1 MKARGRI
8 MLVIMLVIAAALSF
22 VSYQGIGEGKTL
34 SAGNIKQGLDL
45 SGGVYIVYEADKEDV
60 TAEEMQAAVSLIQGR
75 MDWNGWT
82 EAEVAQE
89 GTNRIR
95 VDIPGVENAEEAI
108 REIGQTA
115 QLSFVDETGKVLL
128 TGDMVADATKQV
140 GATQKGGNAEPYV
153 ALKFNDEGKQLFA
166 EATAANIGKPIYIVM
181 DGEVISAPMVQSA
194 ITTGEASIT
203 GNFTGESAE
212 ELASLIRAGSLPFNL
227 NVIQMKN
234 VGARLGADALATG
247 VKAGAIGLAL
257 VLIFMLVVYKVLGF
271 AADLAL
277 IIYVGLE
284 LILLNAFNITLTL
297 PGIAGIILSVG
308 MAVDAN
314 VVVFERLKEELV
326 EGKTLR
332 VAVKNGFSRALPAI
346 LDGNVTTLIAA
357 VVLFFL
363 GSGTVK
369 GFATTLIMGIIISM
383 FTALVVTRLI
393 VNGLMQG
400 GCSNPKYYGMRS
412 SKEAEQMKIV
422 ENRKKFFAASLIVII
437 IGFAAMIFNAQA
449 GRGAFQYDVE
459 FTGGTSFDLDL
470 GQEYEQEDLQKL
482 ITDVTGQDSPQI
494 QQVIGTNE
502 VTVKIQSIDSATRET
517 LTNAILEAYPNAV
530 MGEVNDVSGTVSHE
544 MQTAAIKATLIA
556 AVAMLLYI
564 SLRFHDFRAGG
575 SAIIALLHDVLIVLT
590 AYAVFRIPVN
600 NTFIV
605 VLLTIL
611 GYSINA
617 TIVIFD
623 RIRENKSAFHANQT
637 AEKINK
643 SISQTLARSINTSL
657 TTFFTVGAIYV
668 LGVPALKEF
677 ALPMMIGILAGAY
690 SSVCISGSIWYVL
703 LPKSEK

>member
-1 MKARGRI
+1 
-8 MLVIMLVIAAALSF
+8 
-22 VSYQGIGEGKTL
+22 
-34 SAGNIKQGLDL
+34 
-45 SGGVYIVYEADKEDV
+45 
-60 TAEEMQAAVSLIQGR
+60 
-75 MDWNGWT
+75 
-82 EAEVAQE
+82 
-89 GTNRIR
+89 
-95 VDIPGVENAEEAI
+95 
-108 REIGQTA
+108 
-115 QLSFVDETGKVLL
+115 
-128 TGDMVADATKQV
+128 
-140 GATQKGGNAEPYV
+140 
-153 ALKFNDEGKQLFA
+153 
-166 EATAANIGKPIYIVM
+166 
-181 DGEVISAPMVQSA
+181 
-194 ITTGEASIT
+194 
-203 GNFTGESAE
+203 
-212 ELASLIRAGSLPFNL
+212 
-227 NVIQMKN
+227 
-234 VGARLGADALATG
+234 
-247 VKAGAIGLAL
+247 
-257 VLIFMLVVYKVLGF
+257 
-271 AADLAL
+271 
-277 IIYVGLE
+277 
-284 LILLNAFNITLTL
+284 
-297 PGIAGIILSVG
+297 
-308 MAVDAN
+308 
-314 VVVFERLKEELV
+314 
-326 EGKTLR
+326 
-332 VAVKNGFSRALPAI
+332 
-346 LDGNVTTLIAA
+346 
-357 VVLFFL
+357 
-363 GSGTVK
+363 
-369 GFATTLIMGIIISM
+369 
-383 FTALVVTRLI
+383 
-393 VNGLMQG
+393 
-400 GCSNPKYYGMRS
+400 
-412 SKEAEQMKIV
+412 MKIV

-470 GQEYEQEDLQKL
+470 GQEYEQEDLQKI

-502 VTVKIQSIDSATRET
+502 VTVKIQSIDSTTRET

>member
-1 MKARGRI
+1 
-8 MLVIMLVIAAALSF
+8 
-22 VSYQGIGEGKTL
+22 
-34 SAGNIKQGLDL
+34 
-45 SGGVYIVYEADKEDV
+45 
-60 TAEEMQAAVSLIQGR
+60 
-75 MDWNGWT
+75 
-82 EAEVAQE
+82 
-89 GTNRIR
+89 
-95 VDIPGVENAEEAI
+95 
-108 REIGQTA
+108 
-115 QLSFVDETGKVLL
+115 
-128 TGDMVADATKQV
+128 
-140 GATQKGGNAEPYV
+140 
-153 ALKFNDEGKQLFA
+153 
-166 EATAANIGKPIYIVM
+166 
-181 DGEVISAPMVQSA
+181 
-194 ITTGEASIT
+194 
-203 GNFTGESAE
+203 
-212 ELASLIRAGSLPFNL
+212 
-227 NVIQMKN
+227 
-234 VGARLGADALATG
+234 
-247 VKAGAIGLAL
+247 
-257 VLIFMLVVYKVLGF
+257 
-271 AADLAL
+271 
-277 IIYVGLE
+277 
-284 LILLNAFNITLTL
+284 
-297 PGIAGIILSVG
+297 
-308 MAVDAN
+308 
-314 VVVFERLKEELV
+314 
-326 EGKTLR
+326 
-332 VAVKNGFSRALPAI
+332 
-346 LDGNVTTLIAA
+346 
-357 VVLFFL
+357 
-363 GSGTVK
+363 
-369 GFATTLIMGIIISM
+369 
-383 FTALVVTRLI
+383 
-393 VNGLMQG
+393 
-400 GCSNPKYYGMRS
+400 
-412 SKEAEQMKIV
+412 MKIV
-422 ENRKKFFAASLIVII
+422 ESRKKFFAASLIVII

-470 GQEYEQEDLQKL
+470 GQDYEQEDLQKI

-703 LPKSEK
+703 LPKNEK

>member
-1 MKARGRI
+1 
-8 MLVIMLVIAAALSF
+8 
-22 VSYQGIGEGKTL
+22 
-34 SAGNIKQGLDL
+34 
-45 SGGVYIVYEADKEDV
+45 
-60 TAEEMQAAVSLIQGR
+60 
-75 MDWNGWT
+75 
-82 EAEVAQE
+82 
-89 GTNRIR
+89 
-95 VDIPGVENAEEAI
+95 
-108 REIGQTA
+108 
-115 QLSFVDETGKVLL
+115 
-128 TGDMVADATKQV
+128 
-140 GATQKGGNAEPYV
+140 
-153 ALKFNDEGKQLFA
+153 
-166 EATAANIGKPIYIVM
+166 
-181 DGEVISAPMVQSA
+181 
-194 ITTGEASIT
+194 
-203 GNFTGESAE
+203 
-212 ELASLIRAGSLPFNL
+212 
-227 NVIQMKN
+227 
-234 VGARLGADALATG
+234 
-247 VKAGAIGLAL
+247 
-257 VLIFMLVVYKVLGF
+257 
-271 AADLAL
+271 
-277 IIYVGLE
+277 
-284 LILLNAFNITLTL
+284 
-297 PGIAGIILSVG
+297 
-308 MAVDAN
+308 
-314 VVVFERLKEELV
+314 
-326 EGKTLR
+326 
-332 VAVKNGFSRALPAI
+332 
-346 LDGNVTTLIAA
+346 
-357 VVLFFL
+357 
-363 GSGTVK
+363 
-369 GFATTLIMGIIISM
+369 
-383 FTALVVTRLI
+383 
-393 VNGLMQG
+393 
-400 GCSNPKYYGMRS
+400 
-412 SKEAEQMKIV
+412 MKIV

-590 AYAVFRIPVN
+590 AYAMFRIPVN

>member
-1 MKARGRI
+1 
-8 MLVIMLVIAAALSF
+8 
-22 VSYQGIGEGKTL
+22 
-34 SAGNIKQGLDL
+34 
-45 SGGVYIVYEADKEDV
+45 
-60 TAEEMQAAVSLIQGR
+60 
-75 MDWNGWT
+75 
-82 EAEVAQE
+82 
-89 GTNRIR
+89 
-95 VDIPGVENAEEAI
+95 
-108 REIGQTA
+108 
-115 QLSFVDETGKVLL
+115 
-128 TGDMVADATKQV
+128 
-140 GATQKGGNAEPYV
+140 
-153 ALKFNDEGKQLFA
+153 
-166 EATAANIGKPIYIVM
+166 
-181 DGEVISAPMVQSA
+181 
-194 ITTGEASIT
+194 
-203 GNFTGESAE
+203 
-212 ELASLIRAGSLPFNL
+212 
-227 NVIQMKN
+227 
-234 VGARLGADALATG
+234 
-247 VKAGAIGLAL
+247 
-257 VLIFMLVVYKVLGF
+257 
-271 AADLAL
+271 
-277 IIYVGLE
+277 
-284 LILLNAFNITLTL
+284 
-297 PGIAGIILSVG
+297 
-308 MAVDAN
+308 
-314 VVVFERLKEELV
+314 
-326 EGKTLR
+326 
-332 VAVKNGFSRALPAI
+332 
-346 LDGNVTTLIAA
+346 
-357 VVLFFL
+357 
-363 GSGTVK
+363 
-369 GFATTLIMGIIISM
+369 
-383 FTALVVTRLI
+383 
-393 VNGLMQG
+393 
-400 GCSNPKYYGMRS
+400 
-412 SKEAEQMKIV
+412 MKIV

-470 GQEYEQEDLQKL
+470 GQDYEQEDLQKL

-703 LPKSEK
+703 LPKNEK

>member
-1 MKARGRI
+1 
-8 MLVIMLVIAAALSF
+8 
-22 VSYQGIGEGKTL
+22 
-34 SAGNIKQGLDL
+34 
-45 SGGVYIVYEADKEDV
+45 
-60 TAEEMQAAVSLIQGR
+60 
-75 MDWNGWT
+75 
-82 EAEVAQE
+82 
-89 GTNRIR
+89 
-95 VDIPGVENAEEAI
+95 
-108 REIGQTA
+108 
-115 QLSFVDETGKVLL
+115 
-128 TGDMVADATKQV
+128 
-140 GATQKGGNAEPYV
+140 
-153 ALKFNDEGKQLFA
+153 
-166 EATAANIGKPIYIVM
+166 
-181 DGEVISAPMVQSA
+181 
-194 ITTGEASIT
+194 
-203 GNFTGESAE
+203 
-212 ELASLIRAGSLPFNL
+212 
-227 NVIQMKN
+227 
-234 VGARLGADALATG
+234 
-247 VKAGAIGLAL
+247 
-257 VLIFMLVVYKVLGF
+257 
-271 AADLAL
+271 
-277 IIYVGLE
+277 
-284 LILLNAFNITLTL
+284 
-297 PGIAGIILSVG
+297 
-308 MAVDAN
+308 
-314 VVVFERLKEELV
+314 
-326 EGKTLR
+326 
-332 VAVKNGFSRALPAI
+332 
-346 LDGNVTTLIAA
+346 
-357 VVLFFL
+357 
-363 GSGTVK
+363 
-369 GFATTLIMGIIISM
+369 
-383 FTALVVTRLI
+383 
-393 VNGLMQG
+393 
-400 GCSNPKYYGMRS
+400 
-412 SKEAEQMKIV
+412 MKIV

-690 SSVCISGSIWYVL
+690 SSVCISGSIWYLL
-703 LPKSEK
+703 LPKNEK

>member
-1 MKARGRI
+1 
-8 MLVIMLVIAAALSF
+8 
-22 VSYQGIGEGKTL
+22 
-34 SAGNIKQGLDL
+34 
-45 SGGVYIVYEADKEDV
+45 
-60 TAEEMQAAVSLIQGR
+60 
-75 MDWNGWT
+75 
-82 EAEVAQE
+82 
-89 GTNRIR
+89 
-95 VDIPGVENAEEAI
+95 
-108 REIGQTA
+108 
-115 QLSFVDETGKVLL
+115 
-128 TGDMVADATKQV
+128 
-140 GATQKGGNAEPYV
+140 
-153 ALKFNDEGKQLFA
+153 
-166 EATAANIGKPIYIVM
+166 
-181 DGEVISAPMVQSA
+181 
-194 ITTGEASIT
+194 
-203 GNFTGESAE
+203 
-212 ELASLIRAGSLPFNL
+212 
-227 NVIQMKN
+227 
-234 VGARLGADALATG
+234 
-247 VKAGAIGLAL
+247 
-257 VLIFMLVVYKVLGF
+257 
-271 AADLAL
+271 
-277 IIYVGLE
+277 
-284 LILLNAFNITLTL
+284 
-297 PGIAGIILSVG
+297 
-308 MAVDAN
+308 
-314 VVVFERLKEELV
+314 
-326 EGKTLR
+326 
-332 VAVKNGFSRALPAI
+332 
-346 LDGNVTTLIAA
+346 
-357 VVLFFL
+357 
-363 GSGTVK
+363 
-369 GFATTLIMGIIISM
+369 
-383 FTALVVTRLI
+383 
-393 VNGLMQG
+393 
-400 GCSNPKYYGMRS
+400 
-412 SKEAEQMKIV
+412 MKIV
-422 ENRKKFFAASLIVII
+422 ENRKKIFAASLIVII
-437 IGFAAMIFNAQA
+437 IGFAAMIFNAQT

-482 ITDVTGQDSPQI
+482 ITDVTGKDSPQI

-703 LPKSEK
+703 LPKNEK

>member
-1 MKARGRI
+1 
-8 MLVIMLVIAAALSF
+8 
-22 VSYQGIGEGKTL
+22 
-34 SAGNIKQGLDL
+34 
-45 SGGVYIVYEADKEDV
+45 
-60 TAEEMQAAVSLIQGR
+60 
-75 MDWNGWT
+75 
-82 EAEVAQE
+82 
-89 GTNRIR
+89 
-95 VDIPGVENAEEAI
+95 
-108 REIGQTA
+108 
-115 QLSFVDETGKVLL
+115 
-128 TGDMVADATKQV
+128 
-140 GATQKGGNAEPYV
+140 
-153 ALKFNDEGKQLFA
+153 
-166 EATAANIGKPIYIVM
+166 
-181 DGEVISAPMVQSA
+181 
-194 ITTGEASIT
+194 
-203 GNFTGESAE
+203 
-212 ELASLIRAGSLPFNL
+212 
-227 NVIQMKN
+227 
-234 VGARLGADALATG
+234 
-247 VKAGAIGLAL
+247 
-257 VLIFMLVVYKVLGF
+257 
-271 AADLAL
+271 
-277 IIYVGLE
+277 
-284 LILLNAFNITLTL
+284 
-297 PGIAGIILSVG
+297 
-308 MAVDAN
+308 
-314 VVVFERLKEELV
+314 
-326 EGKTLR
+326 
-332 VAVKNGFSRALPAI
+332 
-346 LDGNVTTLIAA
+346 
-357 VVLFFL
+357 
-363 GSGTVK
+363 
-369 GFATTLIMGIIISM
+369 
-383 FTALVVTRLI
+383 
-393 VNGLMQG
+393 
-400 GCSNPKYYGMRS
+400 
-412 SKEAEQMKIV
+412 MKIV

-470 GQEYEQEDLQKL
+470 GQEYKQEDLQKI

-544 MQTAAIKATLIA
+544 MQTAANKATLIA

-690 SSVCISGSIWYVL
+690 SSVCISGSVWYVL
-703 LPKSEK
+703 LPQHEK

>member
-1 MKARGRI
+1 
-8 MLVIMLVIAAALSF
+8 
-22 VSYQGIGEGKTL
+22 
-34 SAGNIKQGLDL
+34 
-45 SGGVYIVYEADKEDV
+45 
-60 TAEEMQAAVSLIQGR
+60 
-75 MDWNGWT
+75 
-82 EAEVAQE
+82 
-89 GTNRIR
+89 
-95 VDIPGVENAEEAI
+95 
-108 REIGQTA
+108 
-115 QLSFVDETGKVLL
+115 
-128 TGDMVADATKQV
+128 
-140 GATQKGGNAEPYV
+140 
-153 ALKFNDEGKQLFA
+153 
-166 EATAANIGKPIYIVM
+166 
-181 DGEVISAPMVQSA
+181 
-194 ITTGEASIT
+194 
-203 GNFTGESAE
+203 
-212 ELASLIRAGSLPFNL
+212 
-227 NVIQMKN
+227 
-234 VGARLGADALATG
+234 
-247 VKAGAIGLAL
+247 
-257 VLIFMLVVYKVLGF
+257 
-271 AADLAL
+271 
-277 IIYVGLE
+277 
-284 LILLNAFNITLTL
+284 
-297 PGIAGIILSVG
+297 
-308 MAVDAN
+308 
-314 VVVFERLKEELV
+314 
-326 EGKTLR
+326 
-332 VAVKNGFSRALPAI
+332 
-346 LDGNVTTLIAA
+346 
-357 VVLFFL
+357 
-363 GSGTVK
+363 
-369 GFATTLIMGIIISM
+369 
-383 FTALVVTRLI
+383 
-393 VNGLMQG
+393 
-400 GCSNPKYYGMRS
+400 
-412 SKEAEQMKIV
+412 MKIV

-470 GQEYEQEDLQKL
+470 GQEYKQEDLQKI

-530 MGEVNDVSGTVSHE
+530 MGEVNAVSGTVSHE

-657 TTFFTVGAIYV
+657 TTFLTVGAIYV

-690 SSVCISGSIWYVL
+690 SSVCISGSVWYVL
-703 LPKSEK
+703 LPQHEK

>member
-1 MKARGRI
+1 
-8 MLVIMLVIAAALSF
+8 
-22 VSYQGIGEGKTL
+22 
-34 SAGNIKQGLDL
+34 
-45 SGGVYIVYEADKEDV
+45 
-60 TAEEMQAAVSLIQGR
+60 
-75 MDWNGWT
+75 
-82 EAEVAQE
+82 
-89 GTNRIR
+89 
-95 VDIPGVENAEEAI
+95 
-108 REIGQTA
+108 
-115 QLSFVDETGKVLL
+115 
-128 TGDMVADATKQV
+128 
-140 GATQKGGNAEPYV
+140 
-153 ALKFNDEGKQLFA
+153 
-166 EATAANIGKPIYIVM
+166 
-181 DGEVISAPMVQSA
+181 
-194 ITTGEASIT
+194 
-203 GNFTGESAE
+203 
-212 ELASLIRAGSLPFNL
+212 
-227 NVIQMKN
+227 
-234 VGARLGADALATG
+234 
-247 VKAGAIGLAL
+247 
-257 VLIFMLVVYKVLGF
+257 
-271 AADLAL
+271 
-277 IIYVGLE
+277 
-284 LILLNAFNITLTL
+284 
-297 PGIAGIILSVG
+297 
-308 MAVDAN
+308 
-314 VVVFERLKEELV
+314 
-326 EGKTLR
+326 
-332 VAVKNGFSRALPAI
+332 
-346 LDGNVTTLIAA
+346 
-357 VVLFFL
+357 
-363 GSGTVK
+363 
-369 GFATTLIMGIIISM
+369 
-383 FTALVVTRLI
+383 
-393 VNGLMQG
+393 
-400 GCSNPKYYGMRS
+400 
-412 SKEAEQMKIV
+412 MKIV

-437 IGFAAMIFNAQA
+437 IGFAAMIFNAQT
-449 GRGAFQYDVE
+449 GRGAFQYDIE

>member
-1 MKARGRI
+1 
-8 MLVIMLVIAAALSF
+8 
-22 VSYQGIGEGKTL
+22 
-34 SAGNIKQGLDL
+34 
-45 SGGVYIVYEADKEDV
+45 
-60 TAEEMQAAVSLIQGR
+60 
-75 MDWNGWT
+75 
-82 EAEVAQE
+82 
-89 GTNRIR
+89 
-95 VDIPGVENAEEAI
+95 
-108 REIGQTA
+108 
-115 QLSFVDETGKVLL
+115 
-128 TGDMVADATKQV
+128 
-140 GATQKGGNAEPYV
+140 
-153 ALKFNDEGKQLFA
+153 
-166 EATAANIGKPIYIVM
+166 
-181 DGEVISAPMVQSA
+181 
-194 ITTGEASIT
+194 
-203 GNFTGESAE
+203 
-212 ELASLIRAGSLPFNL
+212 
-227 NVIQMKN
+227 
-234 VGARLGADALATG
+234 
-247 VKAGAIGLAL
+247 
-257 VLIFMLVVYKVLGF
+257 
-271 AADLAL
+271 
-277 IIYVGLE
+277 
-284 LILLNAFNITLTL
+284 
-297 PGIAGIILSVG
+297 
-308 MAVDAN
+308 
-314 VVVFERLKEELV
+314 
-326 EGKTLR
+326 
-332 VAVKNGFSRALPAI
+332 
-346 LDGNVTTLIAA
+346 
-357 VVLFFL
+357 
-363 GSGTVK
+363 
-369 GFATTLIMGIIISM
+369 
-383 FTALVVTRLI
+383 
-393 VNGLMQG
+393 
-400 GCSNPKYYGMRS
+400 
-412 SKEAEQMKIV
+412 MKIV

-449 GRGAFQYDVE
+449 GRGAFQYDIE

-470 GQEYEQEDLQKL
+470 GQDYEQEDLQKI

-517 LTNAILEAYPNAV
+517 LTNAIVEAYPNAV

>member
-1 MKARGRI
+1 
-8 MLVIMLVIAAALSF
+8 
-22 VSYQGIGEGKTL
+22 
-34 SAGNIKQGLDL
+34 
-45 SGGVYIVYEADKEDV
+45 
-60 TAEEMQAAVSLIQGR
+60 
-75 MDWNGWT
+75 
-82 EAEVAQE
+82 
-89 GTNRIR
+89 
-95 VDIPGVENAEEAI
+95 
-108 REIGQTA
+108 
-115 QLSFVDETGKVLL
+115 
-128 TGDMVADATKQV
+128 
-140 GATQKGGNAEPYV
+140 
-153 ALKFNDEGKQLFA
+153 
-166 EATAANIGKPIYIVM
+166 
-181 DGEVISAPMVQSA
+181 
-194 ITTGEASIT
+194 
-203 GNFTGESAE
+203 
-212 ELASLIRAGSLPFNL
+212 
-227 NVIQMKN
+227 
-234 VGARLGADALATG
+234 
-247 VKAGAIGLAL
+247 
-257 VLIFMLVVYKVLGF
+257 
-271 AADLAL
+271 
-277 IIYVGLE
+277 
-284 LILLNAFNITLTL
+284 
-297 PGIAGIILSVG
+297 
-308 MAVDAN
+308 
-314 VVVFERLKEELV
+314 
-326 EGKTLR
+326 
-332 VAVKNGFSRALPAI
+332 
-346 LDGNVTTLIAA
+346 
-357 VVLFFL
+357 
-363 GSGTVK
+363 
-369 GFATTLIMGIIISM
+369 
-383 FTALVVTRLI
+383 
-393 VNGLMQG
+393 
-400 GCSNPKYYGMRS
+400 
-412 SKEAEQMKIV
+412 MKIV

-470 GQEYEQEDLQKL
+470 GQDYEQEDLQKL

-502 VTVKIQSIDSATRET
+502 ATVKIQSIDSATRET

-564 SLRFHDFRAGG
+564 SLRFRDFRAGG

>member
-1 MKARGRI
+1 
-8 MLVIMLVIAAALSF
+8 
-22 VSYQGIGEGKTL
+22 
-34 SAGNIKQGLDL
+34 
-45 SGGVYIVYEADKEDV
+45 
-60 TAEEMQAAVSLIQGR
+60 
-75 MDWNGWT
+75 
-82 EAEVAQE
+82 
-89 GTNRIR
+89 
-95 VDIPGVENAEEAI
+95 
-108 REIGQTA
+108 
-115 QLSFVDETGKVLL
+115 
-128 TGDMVADATKQV
+128 
-140 GATQKGGNAEPYV
+140 
-153 ALKFNDEGKQLFA
+153 
-166 EATAANIGKPIYIVM
+166 
-181 DGEVISAPMVQSA
+181 
-194 ITTGEASIT
+194 
-203 GNFTGESAE
+203 
-212 ELASLIRAGSLPFNL
+212 
-227 NVIQMKN
+227 
-234 VGARLGADALATG
+234 
-247 VKAGAIGLAL
+247 
-257 VLIFMLVVYKVLGF
+257 
-271 AADLAL
+271 
-277 IIYVGLE
+277 
-284 LILLNAFNITLTL
+284 
-297 PGIAGIILSVG
+297 
-308 MAVDAN
+308 
-314 VVVFERLKEELV
+314 
-326 EGKTLR
+326 
-332 VAVKNGFSRALPAI
+332 
-346 LDGNVTTLIAA
+346 
-357 VVLFFL
+357 
-363 GSGTVK
+363 
-369 GFATTLIMGIIISM
+369 
-383 FTALVVTRLI
+383 
-393 VNGLMQG
+393 
-400 GCSNPKYYGMRS
+400 
-412 SKEAEQMKIV
+412 MKIV

-470 GQEYEQEDLQKL
+470 GQEYKQEDLQKI

-517 LTNAILEAYPNAV
+517 LTNTILEAYPNAV

-690 SSVCISGSIWYVL
+690 SSVCISGSVWYVL
-703 LPKSEK
+703 LPQHEK

>member
-1 MKARGRI
+1 
-8 MLVIMLVIAAALSF
+8 
-22 VSYQGIGEGKTL
+22 
-34 SAGNIKQGLDL
+34 
-45 SGGVYIVYEADKEDV
+45 
-60 TAEEMQAAVSLIQGR
+60 
-75 MDWNGWT
+75 
-82 EAEVAQE
+82 
-89 GTNRIR
+89 
-95 VDIPGVENAEEAI
+95 
-108 REIGQTA
+108 
-115 QLSFVDETGKVLL
+115 
-128 TGDMVADATKQV
+128 
-140 GATQKGGNAEPYV
+140 
-153 ALKFNDEGKQLFA
+153 
-166 EATAANIGKPIYIVM
+166 
-181 DGEVISAPMVQSA
+181 
-194 ITTGEASIT
+194 
-203 GNFTGESAE
+203 
-212 ELASLIRAGSLPFNL
+212 
-227 NVIQMKN
+227 
-234 VGARLGADALATG
+234 
-247 VKAGAIGLAL
+247 
-257 VLIFMLVVYKVLGF
+257 
-271 AADLAL
+271 
-277 IIYVGLE
+277 
-284 LILLNAFNITLTL
+284 
-297 PGIAGIILSVG
+297 
-308 MAVDAN
+308 
-314 VVVFERLKEELV
+314 
-326 EGKTLR
+326 
-332 VAVKNGFSRALPAI
+332 
-346 LDGNVTTLIAA
+346 
-357 VVLFFL
+357 
-363 GSGTVK
+363 
-369 GFATTLIMGIIISM
+369 
-383 FTALVVTRLI
+383 
-393 VNGLMQG
+393 
-400 GCSNPKYYGMRS
+400 
-412 SKEAEQMKIV
+412 MKIV

-482 ITDVTGQDSPQI
+482 ITDVTGQDSPQV

-590 AYAVFRIPVN
+590 AYAMFRIPVN

>member
-1 MKARGRI
+1 
-8 MLVIMLVIAAALSF
+8 
-22 VSYQGIGEGKTL
+22 
-34 SAGNIKQGLDL
+34 
-45 SGGVYIVYEADKEDV
+45 
-60 TAEEMQAAVSLIQGR
+60 
-75 MDWNGWT
+75 
-82 EAEVAQE
+82 
-89 GTNRIR
+89 
-95 VDIPGVENAEEAI
+95 
-108 REIGQTA
+108 
-115 QLSFVDETGKVLL
+115 
-128 TGDMVADATKQV
+128 
-140 GATQKGGNAEPYV
+140 
-153 ALKFNDEGKQLFA
+153 
-166 EATAANIGKPIYIVM
+166 
-181 DGEVISAPMVQSA
+181 
-194 ITTGEASIT
+194 
-203 GNFTGESAE
+203 
-212 ELASLIRAGSLPFNL
+212 
-227 NVIQMKN
+227 
-234 VGARLGADALATG
+234 
-247 VKAGAIGLAL
+247 
-257 VLIFMLVVYKVLGF
+257 
-271 AADLAL
+271 
-277 IIYVGLE
+277 
-284 LILLNAFNITLTL
+284 
-297 PGIAGIILSVG
+297 
-308 MAVDAN
+308 
-314 VVVFERLKEELV
+314 
-326 EGKTLR
+326 
-332 VAVKNGFSRALPAI
+332 
-346 LDGNVTTLIAA
+346 
-357 VVLFFL
+357 
-363 GSGTVK
+363 
-369 GFATTLIMGIIISM
+369 
-383 FTALVVTRLI
+383 
-393 VNGLMQG
+393 
-400 GCSNPKYYGMRS
+400 
-412 SKEAEQMKIV
+412 MKIV

-482 ITDVTGQDSPQI
+482 ITDVTGKDSPQI

-703 LPKSEK
+703 LPKNEK

>member
-1 MKARGRI
+1 
-8 MLVIMLVIAAALSF
+8 
-22 VSYQGIGEGKTL
+22 
-34 SAGNIKQGLDL
+34 
-45 SGGVYIVYEADKEDV
+45 
-60 TAEEMQAAVSLIQGR
+60 
-75 MDWNGWT
+75 
-82 EAEVAQE
+82 
-89 GTNRIR
+89 
-95 VDIPGVENAEEAI
+95 
-108 REIGQTA
+108 
-115 QLSFVDETGKVLL
+115 
-128 TGDMVADATKQV
+128 
-140 GATQKGGNAEPYV
+140 
-153 ALKFNDEGKQLFA
+153 
-166 EATAANIGKPIYIVM
+166 
-181 DGEVISAPMVQSA
+181 
-194 ITTGEASIT
+194 
-203 GNFTGESAE
+203 
-212 ELASLIRAGSLPFNL
+212 
-227 NVIQMKN
+227 
-234 VGARLGADALATG
+234 
-247 VKAGAIGLAL
+247 
-257 VLIFMLVVYKVLGF
+257 
-271 AADLAL
+271 
-277 IIYVGLE
+277 
-284 LILLNAFNITLTL
+284 
-297 PGIAGIILSVG
+297 
-308 MAVDAN
+308 
-314 VVVFERLKEELV
+314 
-326 EGKTLR
+326 
-332 VAVKNGFSRALPAI
+332 
-346 LDGNVTTLIAA
+346 
-357 VVLFFL
+357 
-363 GSGTVK
+363 
-369 GFATTLIMGIIISM
+369 
-383 FTALVVTRLI
+383 
-393 VNGLMQG
+393 
-400 GCSNPKYYGMRS
+400 
-412 SKEAEQMKIV
+412 MKIV

-470 GQEYEQEDLQKL
+470 GQDYEQEDLQKI

-494 QQVIGTNE
+494 QQVIDTNE

-668 LGVPALKEF
+668 LGVPALEEF

>member
-1 MKARGRI
+1 
-8 MLVIMLVIAAALSF
+8 
-22 VSYQGIGEGKTL
+22 
-34 SAGNIKQGLDL
+34 
-45 SGGVYIVYEADKEDV
+45 
-60 TAEEMQAAVSLIQGR
+60 
-75 MDWNGWT
+75 
-82 EAEVAQE
+82 
-89 GTNRIR
+89 
-95 VDIPGVENAEEAI
+95 
-108 REIGQTA
+108 
-115 QLSFVDETGKVLL
+115 
-128 TGDMVADATKQV
+128 
-140 GATQKGGNAEPYV
+140 
-153 ALKFNDEGKQLFA
+153 
-166 EATAANIGKPIYIVM
+166 
-181 DGEVISAPMVQSA
+181 
-194 ITTGEASIT
+194 
-203 GNFTGESAE
+203 
-212 ELASLIRAGSLPFNL
+212 
-227 NVIQMKN
+227 
-234 VGARLGADALATG
+234 
-247 VKAGAIGLAL
+247 
-257 VLIFMLVVYKVLGF
+257 
-271 AADLAL
+271 
-277 IIYVGLE
+277 
-284 LILLNAFNITLTL
+284 
-297 PGIAGIILSVG
+297 
-308 MAVDAN
+308 
-314 VVVFERLKEELV
+314 
-326 EGKTLR
+326 
-332 VAVKNGFSRALPAI
+332 
-346 LDGNVTTLIAA
+346 
-357 VVLFFL
+357 
-363 GSGTVK
+363 
-369 GFATTLIMGIIISM
+369 
-383 FTALVVTRLI
+383 
-393 VNGLMQG
+393 
-400 GCSNPKYYGMRS
+400 
-412 SKEAEQMKIV
+412 MKIV

-470 GQEYEQEDLQKL
+470 GQDYEQEDLQKL
-482 ITDVTGQDSPQI
+482 ITDVTGQDSLQI
-494 QQVIGTNE
+494 QHVISTND

-690 SSVCISGSIWYVL
+690 SSVCISGSIWYLL
-703 LPKSEK
+703 LPKNEK

>member
-1 MKARGRI
+1 
-8 MLVIMLVIAAALSF
+8 
-22 VSYQGIGEGKTL
+22 
-34 SAGNIKQGLDL
+34 
-45 SGGVYIVYEADKEDV
+45 
-60 TAEEMQAAVSLIQGR
+60 
-75 MDWNGWT
+75 MD
-82 EAEVAQE
+82 A
-89 GTNRIR
+89 
-95 VDIPGVENAEEAI
+95 AI
-108 REIGQTA
+108 R
-115 QLSFVDETGKVLL
+115 
-128 TGDMVADATKQV
+128 
-140 GATQKGGNAEPYV
+140 
-153 ALKFNDEGKQLFA
+153 
-166 EATAANIGKPIYIVM
+166 
-181 DGEVISAPMVQSA
+181 
-194 ITTGEASIT
+194 SI
-203 GNFTGESAE
+203 
-212 ELASLIRAGSLPFNL
+212 
-227 NVIQMKN
+227 
-234 VGARLGADALATG
+234 
-247 VKAGAIGLAL
+247 
-257 VLIFMLVVYKVLGF
+257 
-271 AADLAL
+271 
-277 IIYVGLE
+277 
-284 LILLNAFNITLTL
+284 
-297 PGIAGIILSVG
+297 
-308 MAVDAN
+308 MAC
-314 VVVFERLKEELV
+314 
-326 EGKTLR
+326 
-332 VAVKNGFSRALPAI
+332 AV
-346 LDGNVTTLIAA
+346 
-357 VVLFFL
+357 
-363 GSGTVK
+363 
-369 GFATTLIMGIIISM
+369 
-383 FTALVVTRLI
+383 
-393 VNGLMQG
+393 
-400 GCSNPKYYGMRS
+400 

-470 GQEYEQEDLQKL
+470 GQEYEQEDLQKI
-482 ITDVTGQDSPQI
+482 ITDVTGKDSPQV

>member
-1 MKARGRI
+1 
-8 MLVIMLVIAAALSF
+8 
-22 VSYQGIGEGKTL
+22 
-34 SAGNIKQGLDL
+34 
-45 SGGVYIVYEADKEDV
+45 
-60 TAEEMQAAVSLIQGR
+60 
-75 MDWNGWT
+75 
-82 EAEVAQE
+82 
-89 GTNRIR
+89 
-95 VDIPGVENAEEAI
+95 
-108 REIGQTA
+108 
-115 QLSFVDETGKVLL
+115 
-128 TGDMVADATKQV
+128 
-140 GATQKGGNAEPYV
+140 
-153 ALKFNDEGKQLFA
+153 
-166 EATAANIGKPIYIVM
+166 
-181 DGEVISAPMVQSA
+181 
-194 ITTGEASIT
+194 
-203 GNFTGESAE
+203 
-212 ELASLIRAGSLPFNL
+212 
-227 NVIQMKN
+227 
-234 VGARLGADALATG
+234 
-247 VKAGAIGLAL
+247 
-257 VLIFMLVVYKVLGF
+257 
-271 AADLAL
+271 
-277 IIYVGLE
+277 
-284 LILLNAFNITLTL
+284 
-297 PGIAGIILSVG
+297 
-308 MAVDAN
+308 
-314 VVVFERLKEELV
+314 
-326 EGKTLR
+326 
-332 VAVKNGFSRALPAI
+332 
-346 LDGNVTTLIAA
+346 
-357 VVLFFL
+357 
-363 GSGTVK
+363 
-369 GFATTLIMGIIISM
+369 
-383 FTALVVTRLI
+383 
-393 VNGLMQG
+393 
-400 GCSNPKYYGMRS
+400 
-412 SKEAEQMKIV
+412 MKIV
-422 ENRKKFFAASLIVII
+422 ENRKKIFAASLIVII

-502 VTVKIQSIDSATRET
+502 ATVKIQSIDSATRET

>member
-1 MKARGRI
+1 
-8 MLVIMLVIAAALSF
+8 
-22 VSYQGIGEGKTL
+22 
-34 SAGNIKQGLDL
+34 
-45 SGGVYIVYEADKEDV
+45 
-60 TAEEMQAAVSLIQGR
+60 
-75 MDWNGWT
+75 
-82 EAEVAQE
+82 
-89 GTNRIR
+89 
-95 VDIPGVENAEEAI
+95 
-108 REIGQTA
+108 
-115 QLSFVDETGKVLL
+115 
-128 TGDMVADATKQV
+128 
-140 GATQKGGNAEPYV
+140 
-153 ALKFNDEGKQLFA
+153 
-166 EATAANIGKPIYIVM
+166 
-181 DGEVISAPMVQSA
+181 
-194 ITTGEASIT
+194 
-203 GNFTGESAE
+203 
-212 ELASLIRAGSLPFNL
+212 
-227 NVIQMKN
+227 
-234 VGARLGADALATG
+234 
-247 VKAGAIGLAL
+247 
-257 VLIFMLVVYKVLGF
+257 
-271 AADLAL
+271 
-277 IIYVGLE
+277 
-284 LILLNAFNITLTL
+284 
-297 PGIAGIILSVG
+297 
-308 MAVDAN
+308 
-314 VVVFERLKEELV
+314 
-326 EGKTLR
+326 
-332 VAVKNGFSRALPAI
+332 
-346 LDGNVTTLIAA
+346 
-357 VVLFFL
+357 
-363 GSGTVK
+363 
-369 GFATTLIMGIIISM
+369 
-383 FTALVVTRLI
+383 
-393 VNGLMQG
+393 
-400 GCSNPKYYGMRS
+400 
-412 SKEAEQMKIV
+412 MKIV

-449 GRGAFQYDVE
+449 GRGVFQYDVE

-470 GQEYEQEDLQKL
+470 GQDYEQEDLQKI
-482 ITDVTGQDSPQI
+482 ITDVTGKDSPQV

>member
-1 MKARGRI
+1 
-8 MLVIMLVIAAALSF
+8 
-22 VSYQGIGEGKTL
+22 
-34 SAGNIKQGLDL
+34 
-45 SGGVYIVYEADKEDV
+45 
-60 TAEEMQAAVSLIQGR
+60 
-75 MDWNGWT
+75 
-82 EAEVAQE
+82 
-89 GTNRIR
+89 
-95 VDIPGVENAEEAI
+95 
-108 REIGQTA
+108 
-115 QLSFVDETGKVLL
+115 
-128 TGDMVADATKQV
+128 
-140 GATQKGGNAEPYV
+140 
-153 ALKFNDEGKQLFA
+153 
-166 EATAANIGKPIYIVM
+166 
-181 DGEVISAPMVQSA
+181 
-194 ITTGEASIT
+194 
-203 GNFTGESAE
+203 
-212 ELASLIRAGSLPFNL
+212 
-227 NVIQMKN
+227 
-234 VGARLGADALATG
+234 
-247 VKAGAIGLAL
+247 
-257 VLIFMLVVYKVLGF
+257 
-271 AADLAL
+271 
-277 IIYVGLE
+277 
-284 LILLNAFNITLTL
+284 
-297 PGIAGIILSVG
+297 
-308 MAVDAN
+308 
-314 VVVFERLKEELV
+314 
-326 EGKTLR
+326 
-332 VAVKNGFSRALPAI
+332 
-346 LDGNVTTLIAA
+346 
-357 VVLFFL
+357 
-363 GSGTVK
+363 
-369 GFATTLIMGIIISM
+369 
-383 FTALVVTRLI
+383 
-393 VNGLMQG
+393 
-400 GCSNPKYYGMRS
+400 
-412 SKEAEQMKIV
+412 MKIV

-556 AVAMLLYI
+556 AVAMLLYM

-690 SSVCISGSIWYVL
+690 SSVCISGSVWYVL

>member
-1 MKARGRI
+1 
-8 MLVIMLVIAAALSF
+8 
-22 VSYQGIGEGKTL
+22 
-34 SAGNIKQGLDL
+34 
-45 SGGVYIVYEADKEDV
+45 
-60 TAEEMQAAVSLIQGR
+60 
-75 MDWNGWT
+75 
-82 EAEVAQE
+82 
-89 GTNRIR
+89 
-95 VDIPGVENAEEAI
+95 
-108 REIGQTA
+108 
-115 QLSFVDETGKVLL
+115 
-128 TGDMVADATKQV
+128 
-140 GATQKGGNAEPYV
+140 
-153 ALKFNDEGKQLFA
+153 
-166 EATAANIGKPIYIVM
+166 
-181 DGEVISAPMVQSA
+181 
-194 ITTGEASIT
+194 
-203 GNFTGESAE
+203 
-212 ELASLIRAGSLPFNL
+212 
-227 NVIQMKN
+227 
-234 VGARLGADALATG
+234 
-247 VKAGAIGLAL
+247 
-257 VLIFMLVVYKVLGF
+257 
-271 AADLAL
+271 
-277 IIYVGLE
+277 
-284 LILLNAFNITLTL
+284 
-297 PGIAGIILSVG
+297 
-308 MAVDAN
+308 
-314 VVVFERLKEELV
+314 
-326 EGKTLR
+326 
-332 VAVKNGFSRALPAI
+332 
-346 LDGNVTTLIAA
+346 
-357 VVLFFL
+357 
-363 GSGTVK
+363 
-369 GFATTLIMGIIISM
+369 
-383 FTALVVTRLI
+383 
-393 VNGLMQG
+393 
-400 GCSNPKYYGMRS
+400 
-412 SKEAEQMKIV
+412 MKIV
-422 ENRKKFFAASLIVII
+422 ENRKKIFAASLIVII

-470 GQEYEQEDLQKL
+470 GQDYEQEDLQKL
-482 ITDVTGQDSPQI
+482 ITDVTGKDSPQV

-590 AYAVFRIPVN
+590 AYAMFRIPVN

>member
-1 MKARGRI
+1 
-8 MLVIMLVIAAALSF
+8 
-22 VSYQGIGEGKTL
+22 
-34 SAGNIKQGLDL
+34 
-45 SGGVYIVYEADKEDV
+45 
-60 TAEEMQAAVSLIQGR
+60 
-75 MDWNGWT
+75 
-82 EAEVAQE
+82 
-89 GTNRIR
+89 
-95 VDIPGVENAEEAI
+95 
-108 REIGQTA
+108 
-115 QLSFVDETGKVLL
+115 
-128 TGDMVADATKQV
+128 
-140 GATQKGGNAEPYV
+140 
-153 ALKFNDEGKQLFA
+153 
-166 EATAANIGKPIYIVM
+166 
-181 DGEVISAPMVQSA
+181 
-194 ITTGEASIT
+194 
-203 GNFTGESAE
+203 
-212 ELASLIRAGSLPFNL
+212 
-227 NVIQMKN
+227 
-234 VGARLGADALATG
+234 
-247 VKAGAIGLAL
+247 
-257 VLIFMLVVYKVLGF
+257 
-271 AADLAL
+271 
-277 IIYVGLE
+277 
-284 LILLNAFNITLTL
+284 
-297 PGIAGIILSVG
+297 
-308 MAVDAN
+308 
-314 VVVFERLKEELV
+314 
-326 EGKTLR
+326 
-332 VAVKNGFSRALPAI
+332 
-346 LDGNVTTLIAA
+346 
-357 VVLFFL
+357 
-363 GSGTVK
+363 
-369 GFATTLIMGIIISM
+369 
-383 FTALVVTRLI
+383 
-393 VNGLMQG
+393 
-400 GCSNPKYYGMRS
+400 
-412 SKEAEQMKIV
+412 MKIV

-470 GQEYEQEDLQKL
+470 GQEYKQEDLQKI

-502 VTVKIQSIDSATRET
+502 VTIKIQSIDSATRET

-657 TTFFTVGAIYV
+657 TTFLTVGAIYV

-690 SSVCISGSIWYVL
+690 SSVCISGSVWYVL
-703 LPKSEK
+703 LPQHEK

>member
-1 MKARGRI
+1 
-8 MLVIMLVIAAALSF
+8 
-22 VSYQGIGEGKTL
+22 
-34 SAGNIKQGLDL
+34 
-45 SGGVYIVYEADKEDV
+45 
-60 TAEEMQAAVSLIQGR
+60 
-75 MDWNGWT
+75 
-82 EAEVAQE
+82 
-89 GTNRIR
+89 
-95 VDIPGVENAEEAI
+95 
-108 REIGQTA
+108 
-115 QLSFVDETGKVLL
+115 
-128 TGDMVADATKQV
+128 
-140 GATQKGGNAEPYV
+140 
-153 ALKFNDEGKQLFA
+153 
-166 EATAANIGKPIYIVM
+166 
-181 DGEVISAPMVQSA
+181 
-194 ITTGEASIT
+194 
-203 GNFTGESAE
+203 
-212 ELASLIRAGSLPFNL
+212 
-227 NVIQMKN
+227 
-234 VGARLGADALATG
+234 
-247 VKAGAIGLAL
+247 
-257 VLIFMLVVYKVLGF
+257 
-271 AADLAL
+271 
-277 IIYVGLE
+277 
-284 LILLNAFNITLTL
+284 
-297 PGIAGIILSVG
+297 
-308 MAVDAN
+308 
-314 VVVFERLKEELV
+314 
-326 EGKTLR
+326 
-332 VAVKNGFSRALPAI
+332 
-346 LDGNVTTLIAA
+346 
-357 VVLFFL
+357 
-363 GSGTVK
+363 
-369 GFATTLIMGIIISM
+369 
-383 FTALVVTRLI
+383 
-393 VNGLMQG
+393 
-400 GCSNPKYYGMRS
+400 
-412 SKEAEQMKIV
+412 MKIV

-657 TTFFTVGAIYV
+657 TTFFTVGAIYI

-690 SSVCISGSIWYVL
+690 SSVCISGSIWYLL
-703 LPKSEK
+703 LPKNEK

>member
-1 MKARGRI
+1 
-8 MLVIMLVIAAALSF
+8 
-22 VSYQGIGEGKTL
+22 
-34 SAGNIKQGLDL
+34 
-45 SGGVYIVYEADKEDV
+45 
-60 TAEEMQAAVSLIQGR
+60 
-75 MDWNGWT
+75 
-82 EAEVAQE
+82 
-89 GTNRIR
+89 
-95 VDIPGVENAEEAI
+95 
-108 REIGQTA
+108 
-115 QLSFVDETGKVLL
+115 
-128 TGDMVADATKQV
+128 
-140 GATQKGGNAEPYV
+140 
-153 ALKFNDEGKQLFA
+153 
-166 EATAANIGKPIYIVM
+166 
-181 DGEVISAPMVQSA
+181 
-194 ITTGEASIT
+194 
-203 GNFTGESAE
+203 
-212 ELASLIRAGSLPFNL
+212 
-227 NVIQMKN
+227 
-234 VGARLGADALATG
+234 
-247 VKAGAIGLAL
+247 
-257 VLIFMLVVYKVLGF
+257 
-271 AADLAL
+271 
-277 IIYVGLE
+277 
-284 LILLNAFNITLTL
+284 
-297 PGIAGIILSVG
+297 
-308 MAVDAN
+308 
-314 VVVFERLKEELV
+314 
-326 EGKTLR
+326 
-332 VAVKNGFSRALPAI
+332 
-346 LDGNVTTLIAA
+346 
-357 VVLFFL
+357 
-363 GSGTVK
+363 
-369 GFATTLIMGIIISM
+369 
-383 FTALVVTRLI
+383 
-393 VNGLMQG
+393 
-400 GCSNPKYYGMRS
+400 
-412 SKEAEQMKIV
+412 MKIV

-449 GRGAFQYDVE
+449 GRGAFQYDIE

-470 GQEYEQEDLQKL
+470 GQDYEQEDLQKI

-575 SAIIALLHDVLIVLT
+575 SAIIALLHAVLIVLT

>member
-1 MKARGRI
+1 
-8 MLVIMLVIAAALSF
+8 
-22 VSYQGIGEGKTL
+22 
-34 SAGNIKQGLDL
+34 
-45 SGGVYIVYEADKEDV
+45 
-60 TAEEMQAAVSLIQGR
+60 
-75 MDWNGWT
+75 
-82 EAEVAQE
+82 
-89 GTNRIR
+89 
-95 VDIPGVENAEEAI
+95 
-108 REIGQTA
+108 
-115 QLSFVDETGKVLL
+115 
-128 TGDMVADATKQV
+128 
-140 GATQKGGNAEPYV
+140 
-153 ALKFNDEGKQLFA
+153 
-166 EATAANIGKPIYIVM
+166 
-181 DGEVISAPMVQSA
+181 
-194 ITTGEASIT
+194 
-203 GNFTGESAE
+203 
-212 ELASLIRAGSLPFNL
+212 
-227 NVIQMKN
+227 
-234 VGARLGADALATG
+234 
-247 VKAGAIGLAL
+247 
-257 VLIFMLVVYKVLGF
+257 
-271 AADLAL
+271 
-277 IIYVGLE
+277 
-284 LILLNAFNITLTL
+284 
-297 PGIAGIILSVG
+297 
-308 MAVDAN
+308 
-314 VVVFERLKEELV
+314 
-326 EGKTLR
+326 
-332 VAVKNGFSRALPAI
+332 
-346 LDGNVTTLIAA
+346 
-357 VVLFFL
+357 
-363 GSGTVK
+363 
-369 GFATTLIMGIIISM
+369 
-383 FTALVVTRLI
+383 
-393 VNGLMQG
+393 
-400 GCSNPKYYGMRS
+400 
-412 SKEAEQMKIV
+412 MKIV

-470 GQEYEQEDLQKL
+470 GQDYEQEDLQKI
-482 ITDVTGQDSPQI
+482 ITDVTGQDGPQI

-668 LGVPALKEF
+668 LDVPALKEF

-690 SSVCISGSIWYVL
+690 SSVCISGSIWYLL
-703 LPKSEK
+703 LPKNEK

>member
-1 MKARGRI
+1 
-8 MLVIMLVIAAALSF
+8 
-22 VSYQGIGEGKTL
+22 
-34 SAGNIKQGLDL
+34 
-45 SGGVYIVYEADKEDV
+45 
-60 TAEEMQAAVSLIQGR
+60 
-75 MDWNGWT
+75 
-82 EAEVAQE
+82 
-89 GTNRIR
+89 
-95 VDIPGVENAEEAI
+95 
-108 REIGQTA
+108 
-115 QLSFVDETGKVLL
+115 
-128 TGDMVADATKQV
+128 
-140 GATQKGGNAEPYV
+140 
-153 ALKFNDEGKQLFA
+153 
-166 EATAANIGKPIYIVM
+166 
-181 DGEVISAPMVQSA
+181 
-194 ITTGEASIT
+194 
-203 GNFTGESAE
+203 
-212 ELASLIRAGSLPFNL
+212 
-227 NVIQMKN
+227 
-234 VGARLGADALATG
+234 
-247 VKAGAIGLAL
+247 
-257 VLIFMLVVYKVLGF
+257 
-271 AADLAL
+271 
-277 IIYVGLE
+277 
-284 LILLNAFNITLTL
+284 
-297 PGIAGIILSVG
+297 
-308 MAVDAN
+308 
-314 VVVFERLKEELV
+314 
-326 EGKTLR
+326 
-332 VAVKNGFSRALPAI
+332 
-346 LDGNVTTLIAA
+346 
-357 VVLFFL
+357 
-363 GSGTVK
+363 
-369 GFATTLIMGIIISM
+369 
-383 FTALVVTRLI
+383 
-393 VNGLMQG
+393 
-400 GCSNPKYYGMRS
+400 
-412 SKEAEQMKIV
+412 MKIV

-482 ITDVTGQDSPQI
+482 ITDVTGQDSPQV

>member
-1 MKARGRI
+1 
-8 MLVIMLVIAAALSF
+8 
-22 VSYQGIGEGKTL
+22 
-34 SAGNIKQGLDL
+34 
-45 SGGVYIVYEADKEDV
+45 
-60 TAEEMQAAVSLIQGR
+60 
-75 MDWNGWT
+75 
-82 EAEVAQE
+82 
-89 GTNRIR
+89 
-95 VDIPGVENAEEAI
+95 
-108 REIGQTA
+108 
-115 QLSFVDETGKVLL
+115 
-128 TGDMVADATKQV
+128 
-140 GATQKGGNAEPYV
+140 
-153 ALKFNDEGKQLFA
+153 
-166 EATAANIGKPIYIVM
+166 
-181 DGEVISAPMVQSA
+181 
-194 ITTGEASIT
+194 
-203 GNFTGESAE
+203 
-212 ELASLIRAGSLPFNL
+212 
-227 NVIQMKN
+227 
-234 VGARLGADALATG
+234 
-247 VKAGAIGLAL
+247 
-257 VLIFMLVVYKVLGF
+257 
-271 AADLAL
+271 
-277 IIYVGLE
+277 
-284 LILLNAFNITLTL
+284 
-297 PGIAGIILSVG
+297 
-308 MAVDAN
+308 
-314 VVVFERLKEELV
+314 
-326 EGKTLR
+326 
-332 VAVKNGFSRALPAI
+332 
-346 LDGNVTTLIAA
+346 
-357 VVLFFL
+357 
-363 GSGTVK
+363 
-369 GFATTLIMGIIISM
+369 
-383 FTALVVTRLI
+383 
-393 VNGLMQG
+393 
-400 GCSNPKYYGMRS
+400 
-412 SKEAEQMKIV
+412 MKIV

-470 GQEYEQEDLQKL
+470 GQDYEQEDLQKI

-502 VTVKIQSIDSATRET
+502 VTVKIQSIDSTTRET

>member
-1 MKARGRI
+1 
-8 MLVIMLVIAAALSF
+8 
-22 VSYQGIGEGKTL
+22 
-34 SAGNIKQGLDL
+34 
-45 SGGVYIVYEADKEDV
+45 
-60 TAEEMQAAVSLIQGR
+60 
-75 MDWNGWT
+75 
-82 EAEVAQE
+82 
-89 GTNRIR
+89 
-95 VDIPGVENAEEAI
+95 
-108 REIGQTA
+108 
-115 QLSFVDETGKVLL
+115 
-128 TGDMVADATKQV
+128 
-140 GATQKGGNAEPYV
+140 
-153 ALKFNDEGKQLFA
+153 
-166 EATAANIGKPIYIVM
+166 
-181 DGEVISAPMVQSA
+181 
-194 ITTGEASIT
+194 
-203 GNFTGESAE
+203 
-212 ELASLIRAGSLPFNL
+212 
-227 NVIQMKN
+227 
-234 VGARLGADALATG
+234 
-247 VKAGAIGLAL
+247 
-257 VLIFMLVVYKVLGF
+257 
-271 AADLAL
+271 
-277 IIYVGLE
+277 
-284 LILLNAFNITLTL
+284 
-297 PGIAGIILSVG
+297 
-308 MAVDAN
+308 
-314 VVVFERLKEELV
+314 
-326 EGKTLR
+326 
-332 VAVKNGFSRALPAI
+332 
-346 LDGNVTTLIAA
+346 
-357 VVLFFL
+357 
-363 GSGTVK
+363 
-369 GFATTLIMGIIISM
+369 
-383 FTALVVTRLI
+383 
-393 VNGLMQG
+393 
-400 GCSNPKYYGMRS
+400 
-412 SKEAEQMKIV
+412 MKIV
-422 ENRKKFFAASLIVII
+422 ENRKKIFAASLIVII

-470 GQEYEQEDLQKL
+470 GQEYEQEDLQKI
-482 ITDVTGQDSPQI
+482 ITDVTGKDSPQV